1 MVHLAR
7 LAGLQD
13 EAGAEPVAEPDEVVM
28 DGRDGEQRR
37 DRRAPGTGAAVEQ
50 FAAAPSSPC
59 PPSRAPRPGRR
70 GRCKIVVGYPPGGST
85 DVLARGLAAAM
96 QEAIPGS
103 TMVVD
108 NRPGGAAVIGTQA
121 VAQAAPDGY
130 TLSLGNN
137 QTHAAN
143 AAMLSALPYDPIADF
158 APIARLAAVHH
169 AVVVPANGAR
179 TLAELAAKG
188 KNGGRVTYASSGAG
202 SASHVIAET
211 FVRREGMNATHIP
224 YRGGAQAT
232 TDTVGGTVDFFVSTW
247 PQVVAL
253 VRDGRLRALGIGA
266 PARLP
271 ETPDVPTFAEL
282 GAQDL
287 AVDAWFGLWAP
298 ARTPARSS
306 PSGCRTRSSP
316 SWRSRRWWN
325 GCRVRASSPHRCRP
339 TPSRPSSARKSPVG
353 GIWWI

>member
-1 MVHLAR
+1 MIR
-7 LAGLQD
+7 
-13 EAGAEPVAEPDEVVM
+13 
-28 DGRDGEQRR
+28 
-37 DRRAPGTGAAVEQ
+37 RRALL
-50 FAAAPSSPC
+50 AAPVIALPAIAQAQAW
-59 PPSRAPRPGRR
+59 PSRPV
-70 GRCKIVVGYPPGGST
+70 KIVVGYPPGGST

-121 VAQAAPDGY
+121 VAQSAPDGY

-143 AAMLSALPYDPIADF
+143 AAMLSTLPYDPIADF

-232 TDTVGGTVDFFVSTW
+232 TDTVAGTVDFFVSTW

-253 VRDGRLRALGIGA
+253 VKDGRLRALGIGA
-266 PARLP
+266 PQRLP

-298 ARTPARSS
+298 ARTPDGIVTRLSDTLVAILAQPAMVERLQTQGFVAAPMPAAAFGAFQREEVAR
-306 PSGCRTRSSP
+306 
-316 SWRSRRWWN
+316 WRHL
-325 GCRVRASSPHRCRP
+325 VDL
-339 TPSRPSSARKSPVG
+339 T
-353 GIWWI
+353 GIRLDG

>member
-1 MVHLAR
+1 MFR
-7 LAGLQD
+7 
-13 EAGAEPVAEPDEVVM
+13 
-28 DGRDGEQRR
+28 
-37 DRRAPGTGAAVEQ
+37 RRALLATPVLALPALAQ
-50 FAAAPSSPC
+50 AQAQAW
-59 PPSRAPRPGRR
+59 PSRPVR
-70 GRCKIVVGYPPGGST
+70 IVLAYPPGGST
-85 DVLARGLAAAM
+85 DVLARTLAAAL

-103 TMVVD
+103 TFVVD
-108 NRPGGAAVIGTQA
+108 NRPGGAAVVGTQA

-143 AAMLSALPYDPIADF
+143 AAMLPSLPFDPVADF

-169 AVVVPANGAR
+169 ALVVPANGPR

-188 KNGGRVTYASSGAG
+188 RDGGRVSYASSGVG

-211 FVRREGMNATHIP
+211 FVRRERMDATHVP

-232 TDTVGGTVDFFVSTW
+232 TDTVAGTVDFFVSTW
-247 PQVVAL
+247 PQVVSL
-253 VRDGRLRALGIGA
+253 VREGRLRALGIGA

-282 GAQDL
+282 NAQDL

-298 ARTPARSS
+298 ARTPAEIV
-306 PSGCRTRSSP
+306 TRLSDALQRILAEP
-316 SWRSRRWWN
+316 AMKERLTGQGFVAAPMPATPFAAFQREELERWRRL
-325 GCRVRASSPHRCRP
+325 VDL
-339 TPSRPSSARKSPVG
+339 T
-353 GIWWI
+353 GIRLQG

>member
-1 MVHLAR
+1 MIR
-7 LAGLQD
+7 
-13 EAGAEPVAEPDEVVM
+13 
-28 DGRDGEQRR
+28 
-37 DRRAPGTGAAVEQ
+37 RRAML
-50 FAAAPSSPC
+50 AAAPLIALPAVARAQAW
-59 PPSRAPRPGRR
+59 PSRPVR
-70 GRCKIVVGYPPGGST
+70 IVVPYPPGGST
-85 DVLARGLAAAM
+85 DVLARGLAAAL

-103 TMVVD
+103 TFVVE
-108 NRPGGAAVIGTQA
+108 NRPGGAAVVGTQA

-143 AAMLSALPYDPIADF
+143 AAMLPALPFDPIADF

-169 AVVVPANGAR
+169 AIVVPANGAR

-232 TDTVGGTVDFFVSTW
+232 TDTVAGTVDFFVSTW

-282 GAQDL
+282 GAPDL

-298 ARTPARSS
+298 ARTPAAIV
-306 PSGCRTRSSP
+306 TRLSDAAVGILAQP
-316 SWRSRRWWN
+316 AMVQRLQGQGFVAAPMPAAPFAAFQREELARWRRL
-325 GCRVRASSPHRCRP
+325 VDL
-339 TPSRPSSARKSPVG
+339 T
-353 GIWWI
+353 GIRLPG